1 MRSLIVSLIS
11 LTYLLEHVAMTPH
24 HIWRQL
30 RFKWQK
36 VLHLNRTLAFNWRP
50 EAPLI
55 TAGVIGLLFETVA
68 RVMEP
73 WPLKFI
79 IDDVIQSAQIVSRP
93 VDVSFGSHPLIVW
106 GSAAVVLIAGLRAG
120 SQYVSTISLA
130 VVGNRFLTALRTR
143 TFNHIQSLPIPFHDQ
158 VRTGD
163 LVTRLVGD
171 MGRLQEVGVTALLP
185 MVVHSLTLLFMVIM
199 MLLINLQLG
208 LLSLCV
214 FPLFWIN
221 VSRTGSRIRVV
232 SRDQRKREGTLGAAS
247 AEAIAAIRTVQAMGL
262 EKAMAER
269 FGVENRRSADQSVR
283 GKRLAARLER
293 SVDLLIALAT
303 AIVLW
308 RGSLLVVNRVLT
320 PGDLLVFLA
329 YLKNAFKP
337 MRDMAKYSGRLAS
350 AFASAERIVELLE
363 VPVQSA
369 DDQAAPV
376 APVQVSRIH
385 FRSVS
390 FAYPNRS
397 IAIHDLHLQ
406 ARVGEVLALV
416 GPSGAGKSTLMNL
429 LLRLYEP
436 TAGQILFD
444 DVNICHYGL
453 SSLRRC
459 IAIVP
464 QESMLFNMSI
474 RDNISIGAGPVS
486 DARIQAAATLAGA
499 HDFITRLPDGYD
511 TVISERGGTLSGGQQ
526 RRLAI
531 ARAAVRE
538 APVLILDEPMAGL
551 DLHNRALVTQA
562 LDKLKANRIV
572 LMIVHDAPSA
582 LAADQVVM
590 LRDGRV
596 VEMGKPSDLSS
607 LEGPF
612 SRHMLDSTPVSA
624 AAS

>member
-1 MRSLIVSLIS
+1 
-11 LTYLLEHVAMTPH
+11 
-24 HIWRQL
+24 
-30 RFKWQK
+30 
-36 VLHLNRTLAFNWRP
+36 
-50 EAPLI
+50 
-55 TAGVIGLLFETVA
+55 
-68 RVMEP
+68 
-73 WPLKFI
+73 
-79 IDDVIQSAQIVSRP
+79 
-93 VDVSFGSHPLIVW
+93 
-106 GSAAVVLIAGLRAG
+106 
-120 SQYVSTISLA
+120 
-130 VVGNRFLTALRTR
+130 
-143 TFNHIQSLPIPFHDQ
+143 
-158 VRTGD
+158 
-163 LVTRLVGD
+163 
-171 MGRLQEVGVTALLP
+171 
-185 MVVHSLTLLFMVIM
+185 
-199 MLLINLQLG
+199 
-208 LLSLCV
+208 
-214 FPLFWIN
+214 
-221 VSRTGSRIRVV
+221 
-232 SRDQRKREGTLGAAS
+232 
-247 AEAIAAIRTVQAMGL
+247 VQAMGL

-444 DVNICHYGL
+444 DVNICHCGL

-612 SRHMLDSTPVSA
+612 SRHMLDAMPVSA